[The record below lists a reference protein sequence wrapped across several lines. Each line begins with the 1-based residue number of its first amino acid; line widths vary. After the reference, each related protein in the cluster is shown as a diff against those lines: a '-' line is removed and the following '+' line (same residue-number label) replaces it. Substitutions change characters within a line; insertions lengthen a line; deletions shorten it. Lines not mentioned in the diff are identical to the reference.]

1 MTTFGVAVLAVVVVI
16 MVLVLLFYGWFSLR
30 YPSRPMRRRAP
41 TDGRA
46 VREQRGKH
54 KVYNIG
60 LERDPKIGTLFSI
73 SLSIVNR

>member
-1 MTTFGVAVLAVVVVI
+1 
-16 MVLVLLFYGWFSLR
+16 
-30 YPSRPMRRRAP
+30 MRRRAP